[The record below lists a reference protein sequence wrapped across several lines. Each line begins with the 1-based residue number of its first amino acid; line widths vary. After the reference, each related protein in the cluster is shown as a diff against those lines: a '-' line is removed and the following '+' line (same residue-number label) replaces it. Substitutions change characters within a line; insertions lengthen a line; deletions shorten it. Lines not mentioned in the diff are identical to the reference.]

1 METKMLDLSKAV
13 EAKSDQL
20 NADDLIGGPKV
31 LVITGVKKISG
42 DQPIAIS
49 YVDDNGKPY
58 KPCKSML
65 RVLMAAWGINGE
77 AYVGRSMKVFNDTSV
92 KWAGQEV
99 GGIRIS
105 HLSDMPGKLK
115 MALTVTRGKKSQY
128 VVEQLEA
135 KPELSEEQKAIQEL
149 LKGYSEVHGVEKTR
163 ELVASL
169 GVKKSSEL
177 PEGSLEKVMEAI
189 NTQQEAKNE

>member
-1 METKMLDLSKAV
+1 VD
-13 EAKSDQL
+13 
-20 NADDLIGGPKV
+20 PKV

-128 VVEQLEA
+128 VVEQLES

-163 ELVASL
+163 ELVASF

>member
-1 METKMLDLSKAV
+1 MLDLSKAV

-49 YVDDNGKPY
+49 YADDGGKPY

-77 AYVGRSMKVFNDTSV
+77 AYVGRSMKVFNDQSV

-128 VVEQLEA
+128 VVEQLES
-135 KPELSEEQKAIQEL
+135 KPELSEEQKAIQEI

-163 ELVASL
+163 ELVASF

>member
-1 METKMLDLSKAV
+1 MLDLSKTI

-20 NADDLIGGPKV
+20 NADDLIGGPKT
-31 LVITGVKKISG
+31 LKITAVKKVSG
-42 DQPIAIS
+42 DQPVAIH
-49 YVDDNGKPY
+49 YEGDNGKPY

-77 AYVGRSMKVFNDTSV
+77 AYVGRSMTVFNDTSV

-105 HLSDMPGKLK
+105 HLSDMPGQMK
-115 MALTVTRGKKSQY
+115 MALTATRGKKVQY
-128 VVEQLEA
+128 VVDLLKTAEI
-135 KPELSEEQKAIQEL
+135 SEEQKAIQEA
-149 LKGYSEVHGVEKTR
+149 LKVFSTAHGADKTR

-169 GVKKSSEL
+169 GVKKASEL
-177 PEGSLEKVMEAI
+177 PEGSLTKVMEAI
-189 NTQQEAKNE
+189 ENVK

>member
-1 METKMLDLSKAV
+1 MLDLSKAV

-49 YVDDNGKPY
+49 YDGDNGKPY

-128 VVEQLEA
+128 VVEQFES
-135 KPELSEEQKAIQEL
+135 KPEPTDEQKAIQEL
-149 LKGYSEVHGVEKTR
+149 LKGFSDLWGADKTR

-169 GVKKSSEL
+169 GVKKVIEL
-177 PEGSLEKVMEAI
+177 PEGSISKVMDAI
-189 NTQQEAKNE
+189 HIFGTMNNE